1 MKILT
6 WKSKCATVLE
16 HKEEIVSLKFEE
28 IKELAK
34 KRISELERKNQ
45 VKELTPQELNDIEFF
60 VKEIERYIFE
70 YANKGKQKFI
80 YDCSKLKAHVFYA
93 LAVTFKEGNPGFF
106 VTTRGGCQELTVEWT
121 GKNEV

>member
-1 MKILT
+1 M
-6 WKSKCATVLE
+6 
-16 HKEEIVSLKFEE
+16 SLNFEE

-34 KRISELERKNQ
+34 KRIIEKEQKNKIEGLTEL
-45 VKELTPQELNDIEFF
+45 ELNDIRFYVE
-60 VKEIERYIFE
+60 ELERYIFE

-80 YDCSKLKAHVFYA
+80 YDCSKLKTHVFYA

-106 VTTRGGCQELTVEWT
+106 VTTRGGCQELTIEWT